1 MVREN
6 DNAIKSILPFL
17 TLAWVIFVPTEIMA
31 ARLVLQTVDVDSKNP
46 VPCLV
51 RLKVKGETARS
62 ISTKFLNRGTGLPQN
77 HPSRQWLCFP
87 GTGEFEQVTGNL
99 SVEAFAGPEYEVVKE
114 NLLIDEEVDLHVKL
128 HLKRIAD
135 PGKYGWRSGN
145 THLHLNTIS
154 RAQADEYLRT
164 VPASDGLELVFVSN
178 LRRAKDEKSYVTNEH
193 RTDDLKELSTPDLKF
208 GWGQEHRHNY
218 GSHGQGYGHVMLL
231 NIKRLIRPVS
241 IGSGIMGKGT
251 DYPSLQ
257 RGIRKARAQDATVVW
272 CHNAFGLE
280 DIPNWFSGTLDAQ
293 NIFDGGGRG
302 SYEDTFYRYL
312 NVGLRVPFST
322 GTDWFIYDFSR
333 VYAKVEGEFNQRT
346 WLQALRQG
354 RSYITNGPLLEL
366 NCGERGIGDVIAID
380 KPQKLKFSGQGL
392 AQNDFGK
399 LQILHNGKV
408 VKETSSKAE
417 NGHFRAE
424 LEWEWNVNSPSW
436 IALRVQSG
444 HATIP
449 ANAPTRPRAKG
460 VNVFGQGL
468 FAHTSPIYVDYS
480 GKRVFHKETAQKL
493 VKEMES
499 DLDEIL
505 KKSNFAG
512 DPEKMEVL
520 RVYEEGIRNLEK
532 QIATRQ

>member
-1 MVREN
+1 M
-6 DNAIKSILPFL
+6 KFCLLLSF
-17 TLAWVIFVPTEIMA
+17 LAWGVVSHKEAMA
-31 ARLVLQTVDVDSKNP
+31 VRFMLQTVDADDGKP
-46 VPCLV
+46 IPCLV
-51 RLKVKGETARS
+51 RLKVKGETARP
-62 ISTKFLNRGTGLPQN
+62 IATKFLNRGTGLPKN
-77 HPSRQWLCFP
+77 HPAGQWFCFP
-87 GTGEFEQVTGNL
+87 GTGEIEQVTGNL
-99 SVEAFAGPEYEVVKE
+99 TVEAIAGPEYEMAKE
-114 NLLIDEEVDLHVKL
+114 DLQIKKEGDAHVKL
-128 HLKRIAD
+128 QLKRIAY
-135 PGKYGWRSGN
+135 PSKNGWRSGN
-145 THLHLNTIS
+145 THLHLNKMS

-178 LRRAKDEKSYVTNEH
+178 LRREKDESSYITNEH
-193 RTDDLKELSTPDLKF
+193 RTADLQKLNTPDVQF

-231 NIKRLIRPVS
+231 NIKQLIRPVS

-257 RGIRKARAQDATVVW
+257 RGIRKARAQNATVVW
-272 CHNAFGLE
+272 CHSSFGLE

-293 NIFDGGGRG
+293 NIFDGGGHG
-302 SYEDTFYRYL
+302 SYADTFYRYL

-333 VYAKVEGEFNQRT
+333 VYAKIEGEFNSKT
-346 WLQALRQG
+346 WLKALRKG

-366 NCGERGIGDVIAID
+366 KCGERGIGDVIAID
-380 KPQKLKFSGQGL
+380 KPQKLKFSGRGL

-399 LQILHNGKV
+399 LQLLHNGKV
-408 VKETSSKAE
+408 IKETSSQAV

-424 LEWEWNVNSPSW
+424 LNWEWHANTPGWV
-436 IALRVQSG
+436 ALRVQSG

-449 ANAPTRPRAKG
+449 ANAPLRPRAKG

-468 FAHTSPIYVDYS
+468 FAHTSPIYVDFAN
-480 GKRVFHKETAQKL
+480 KRVFHKETAQKL

-499 DLDEIL
+499 ALDEIL

-512 DPEKMEVL
+512 DSEKMEVL
-520 RVYEEGIRNLEK
+520 RVYEEGIRALERRMGEK
-532 QIATRQ
+532 R